1 VGVTTE
7 GGQYRGKE
15 RQTEGIDDAFLL
27 IGNALQATDPLAA
40 IADYADSLEAMGASE
55 SWDEKV
61 P

>member
-1 VGVTTE
+1 
-7 GGQYRGKE
+7 
-15 RQTEGIDDAFLL
+15 L